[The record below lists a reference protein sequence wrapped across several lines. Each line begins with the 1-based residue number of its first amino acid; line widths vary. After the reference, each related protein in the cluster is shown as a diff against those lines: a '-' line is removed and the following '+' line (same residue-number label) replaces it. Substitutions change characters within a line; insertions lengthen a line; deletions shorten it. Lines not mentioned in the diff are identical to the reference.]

1 MSKSKLKKSYEK
13 LAEAGIP
20 CEMVGNALLVNG
32 DSRKVL
38 KLLPANF
45 VSAAVLDPMYGVST
59 KNGQNNFDPETVREG
74 IERRNDCRISP
85 AMFSGR
91 VDISRRGEIR
101 YQHLCYEWATQLW
114 SVLKPGAFLT
124 SFCSPRLYHRLAC
137 AISDANYIIKDQ
149 LQWLFGQ
156 GFAKSHNVSIGID
169 KLAGAKRRI
178 VGPNPNRKGRKN
190 WDTNPKNITLPATKE
205 AIYWDGWGTGLKPSN
220 EPIVLAQKPCSEKSI
235 ARNVLRHETG
245 CININDCRIG
255 ERKTFPTN
263 TLIDEEVAELLGD
276 KARFFY
282 SGKVTKREKH
292 AGCEHLPKKN
302 NHSTVKPISI
312 MEYLVKLVTP
322 KNGVCLDIFM
332 GSGSTGISCAN
343 LGFDFIG
350 VEREAEFFE
359 IAKARIRHWQNI
371 KKAA

>member
-1 MSKSKLKKSYEK
+1 MSNSKLNKSYKK
-13 LAEAGIP
+13 LVEAGIP
-20 CEMVGNALLVNG
+20 CEMIGNALLVNG

-45 VSAAVLDPMYGVST
+45 ASAAVLDPMYGVST
-59 KNGQNNFDPETVREG
+59 KQGQNNFDPETVREG

-114 SVLKPGAFLT
+114 SVLKPGSALV

-137 AISDANYIIKDQ
+137 AISDANYTIKDQ

-169 KLAGAKRRI
+169 KLAGAEREI
-178 VGPNPNRKGRKN
+178 VGPNPNRLGRKN

-205 AIYWDGWGTGLKPSN
+205 AKYWDGWGTGLKPSN
-220 EPIVLAQKPCSEKSI
+220 EPIVLAQKPISEKSI
-235 ARNVLRHETG
+235 ARNILRHGTG
-245 CININDCRIG
+245 CINIKGCRIG

-263 TLIDEEVAELLGD
+263 TLIDEEVAKMLGD
-276 KARFFY
+276 KAKFFY
-282 SGKVTKREKH
+282 SGKITKRERH
-292 AGCEHLPKKN
+292 AGCEHLTKRN

-312 MEYLVKLVTP
+312 MEHLVNLATP
-322 KNGVCLDIFM
+322 PKGICIDIFM
-332 GSGSTGISCAN
+332 GSGSTGCACSN
-343 LGFDFIG
+343 LGISFIG
-350 VEREAEFFE
+350 VEREAEYFE
-359 IAKARIRHWQNI
+359 IAKARISHWQNV